1 MLTFALLR
9 AIEIV
14 GEAAARVSA
23 PTREAAADIP
33 WGLIVSMRN
42 RLIHAYFDIDHE
54 IVWKAATEELPQLL
68 PQVARLDWKR
78 WRRRL
83 MPLPRQEVDATT
95 PKYLRDKYAIA
106 GVGETTYTRGSGKTT
121 RALGTWAVRN
131 AILDAGLKRRRHR
144 RHSVLFGRRL
154 DLGDVHRR
162 RPGHPPQLLHGRG
175 RRRLVDRGPG
185 RYRHRFDRSR
195 LLQDGSDSSAR

>member
-1 MLTFALLR
+1 MIEAAEAACGFVVGRTRNDLDSDQMLTFALLR

-68 PQVARLDWKR
+68 PRL
-78 WRRRL
+78 
-83 MPLPRQEVDATT
+83 
-95 PKYLRDKYAIA
+95 
-106 GVGETTYTRGSGKTT
+106 
-121 RALGTWAVRN
+121 RALVGN
-131 AILDAGLKRRRHR
+131 AGGDA
-144 RHSVLFGRRL
+144 
-154 DLGDVHRR
+154 
-162 RPGHPPQLLHGRG
+162 
-175 RRRLVDRGPG
+175 
-185 RYRHRFDRSR
+185 
-195 LLQDGSDSSAR
+195 